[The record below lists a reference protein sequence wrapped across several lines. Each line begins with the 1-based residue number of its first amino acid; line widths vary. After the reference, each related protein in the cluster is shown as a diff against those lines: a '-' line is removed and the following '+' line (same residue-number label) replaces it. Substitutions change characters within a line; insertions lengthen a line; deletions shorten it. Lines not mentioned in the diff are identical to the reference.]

1 MLKIGEFSVLTQV
14 SIKTLRYY
22 DEVGL
27 LKPAYVDADSGYR
40 YYSASQVPRLHRII
54 ALKYLGFP
62 LDRIAKVIE
71 EGVSA
76 DALRGMLMLRE
87 LEQQARV
94 EEETER
100 LVRLRARLRLIELE
114 GIMASEVVL
123 KDLEPQWIVSMREV
137 IPGFRTIG
145 DLFGKFYCVIGH
157 LASQGMPV
165 AVFHDL
171 KEQEVDVEVG
181 VYLRQAVNISKPL
194 SVRELP
200 GATAASIVHHGA
212 FNRIAETYLALLH
225 WIDAN
230 EYRQAGPARALFLHI
245 SQPANRNDESNV
257 TEIQVPVDK
266 PCAPNAIA
274 S

>member
-1 MLKIGEFSVLTQV
+1 VLKIGEFSVLTQV

-27 LKPAYVDADSGYR
+27 LKPARVDLDSGYR
-40 YYSASQVPRLHRII
+40 YYSASQVPRLHRIL
-54 ALKYLGFP
+54 ALKDLGFP

-71 EGVSA
+71 EGVTA

-87 LEQQARV
+87 VEQQARV
-94 EEETER
+94 HEETER
-100 LVRLRARLRLIELE
+100 LARLRARLRLIELE

-123 KDLEPQWIVSMREV
+123 KDLGSQWIVSLREV

-145 DLFGKFYCVIGH
+145 TLFGKLYGALGP
-157 LASQGMPV
+157 LASQGLAA
-165 AVFHDL
+165 AVFHDQEF

-181 VYLRQAVNISKPL
+181 VCLNQPVSVSAPL

-200 GATAASIVHHGA
+200 GANAASIVHHGA
-212 FNRIAETYLALLH
+212 FNRISEAYQALLH

-230 EYRQAGPARALFLHI
+230 GYRQAGPTRELFLHV
-245 SQPANRNDESNV
+245 SQPTSRDDESNV
-257 TEIQVPVDK
+257 TEIQVPVEK
-266 PCAPNAIA
+266 V
-274 S
+274 